1 MNCTERVKVCV
12 HISNLGNAVLKLA
25 ELFIASKHVLDLKNN
40 LKKKKRGGGGGGEE
54 GKKQQQKIGEKTT
67 TKKPLVG
74 KGNYN
79 CSV

>member
-1 MNCTERVKVCV
+1 MCV
-12 HISNLGNAVLKLA
+12 LISNLGNAVLKLA

-40 LKKKKRGGGGGGEE
+40 LKKKKRGGKKR
-54 GKKQQQKIGEKTT
+54 GKKQQKKKKNGEKTT
-67 TKKPLVG
+67 TKKPLVR